1 MSEKVYLGLGIEP
14 DVHGFTRPVKV
25 FDSCD
30 KATDYLNNEE
40 INGIVFE
47 KEVK

>member
-1 MSEKVYLGLGIEP
+1 MSEKVYIVLGIEP

-30 KATDYLNNEE
+30 KATNYLTDKLFD
-40 INGIVFE
+40 GIVLE